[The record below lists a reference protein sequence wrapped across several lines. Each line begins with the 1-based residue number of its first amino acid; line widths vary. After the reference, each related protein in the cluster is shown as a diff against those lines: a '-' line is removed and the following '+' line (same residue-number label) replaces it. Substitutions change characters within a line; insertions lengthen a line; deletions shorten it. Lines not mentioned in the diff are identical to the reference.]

1 MALEGIPL
9 HAIKE
14 FAGQRNISETI
25 RYLKY
30 MPQQK
35 ELGAQVSSRLGS
47 LAGADLDPHPTQ
59 RQSGEVECPKCNHT
73 FSVKKPKHLKLVE
86 QVS

>member
-9 HAIKE
+9 HAIKK
-14 FAGQRNISETI
+14 FAGHRNISETI

-30 MPQQK
+30 MPQQN
-35 ELGAQVSSRLGS
+35 ELGAKVSSRLGL
-47 LAGADLDPHPTQ
+47 LAGAELDSHSHRKP
-59 RQSGEVECPKCNHT
+59 SDGPKCNHT
-73 FSVKKPKHLKLVE
+73 FSIKKTPHLRLVE

>member
-14 FAGQRNISETI
+14 FAGHRNISETI

-35 ELGAQVSSRLGS
+35 ELGAQVSSRLG
-47 LAGADLDPHPTQ
+47 LHAGAELDSHFAHTKT
-59 RQSGEVECPKCNHT
+59 GEVECPKCNHT
-73 FSVKKPKHLKLVE
+73 FSIKKPQHLKLVE